1 MISMNGRIDVHHHVA
16 TDNNPLFELPGPRI
30 WWSEAEAL
38 KMMDNNDVAVA
49 MLSHT
54 GRLPQNP
61 RTIKAMMAIRD
72 GPLGRTKP
80 VRAAMRKAARHTNLA
95 AAELALRHPDR
106 FGFFATIM
114 LLDPDDAIG
123 EASFAFDELGAD
135 GLFMPTNIGAVYL
148 GDPLF
153 DPLFAELDR
162 RGSVVFV
169 HPMALP
175 CAPIPG
181 VPTHVC
187 DFLLGTV
194 RAATALVRNEVPR
207 RFPAIRFIFTHA
219 GGFIPYAVQRMSLT
233 LAPLVEGRSPDSVLA
248 DYRSFYF
255 DTAVATAPETMAGLL
270 AFANPAHI
278 VFGTDFPFTQPDEV
292 TFFAG
297 QLDELQLDSGIRQAI
312 SRTNATALF
321 PRLRT
326 TDPSGRATD

>member
-16 TDNNPLFELPGPRI
+16 TENNPLYELPGPRI
-30 WWSEAEAL
+30 WWSEREAL

-80 VRAAMRKAARHTNLA
+80 VRAAMRKAAHRTNLA
-95 AAELALRHPDR
+95 AAELASRRPDR

-114 LLDPDDAIG
+114 LLDTEDAIG
-123 EASFAFDELGAD
+123 ETSFAFDELGAD
-135 GLFMPTNIGAVYL
+135 GVFMPTNIGAVYL

-162 RGSVVFV
+162 RGAVVFV

-175 CAPIPG
+175 CPLITG
-181 VPTHVC
+181 VPAHVC
-187 DFLLGTV
+187 DYLLSTV
-194 RAATALVRNEVPR
+194 RAATTLVRNAVPQ
-207 RFPAIRFIFTHA
+207 RFPAIRFILTHA

-233 LAPLVEGRSPDSVLA
+233 LAPLMDVRSPDSVLT

-255 DTAVATAPETMAGLL
+255 DTAVATAPATIAGLL
-270 AFANPAHI
+270 AFADPAHI

-292 TFFAG
+292 TFFAA
-297 QLDELQLDSGIRQAI
+297 QLDDIQLDSVMRQAI
-312 SRTNATALF
+312 SRTNAAALF
-321 PRLRT
+321 PRLR
-326 TDPSGRATD
+326 RH